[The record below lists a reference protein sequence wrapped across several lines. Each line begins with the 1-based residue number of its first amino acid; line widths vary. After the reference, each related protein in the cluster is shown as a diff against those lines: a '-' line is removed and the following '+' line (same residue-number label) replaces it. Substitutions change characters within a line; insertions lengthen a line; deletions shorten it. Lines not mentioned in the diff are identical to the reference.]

1 MSVPNDKIEVKIDE
15 AAAKAKGLAQ
25 EVGDKVRAAGKNPA
39 GTTAGGVM
47 EAVKERVRDATAG
60 ASRLMGQAE
69 DTAQVW
75 ASSVGDAAVQ
85 AKDRTRDVAAAAAEG
100 LGDLGQDLT
109 AFIRR
114 HPLESLLMGFGV
126 GVGMGFLVAQVMPR
140 R

>member
-47 EAVKERVRDATAG
+47 EA
-60 ASRLMGQAE
+60 LMGQAE